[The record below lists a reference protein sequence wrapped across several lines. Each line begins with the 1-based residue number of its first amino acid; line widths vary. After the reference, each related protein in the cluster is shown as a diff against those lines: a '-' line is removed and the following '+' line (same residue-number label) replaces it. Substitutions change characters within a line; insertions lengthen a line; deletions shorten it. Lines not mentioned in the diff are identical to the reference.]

1 MSWLGTVSW
10 LGSVG
15 RVGNVQGGGLSLLG
29 AGGGGGALVRENARL
44 AGGGVLQL
52 GGGPSWAASRVT
64 PASCKPPSYAQG
76 ETFPAYQAAFTEQHT

>member
-1 MSWLGTVSW
+1 MPWLGTVSW

-29 AGGGGGALVRENARL
+29 AGGGALVREDARL

-64 PASCKPPSYAQG
+64 PAFCKPPSYAQG
-76 ETFPAYQAAFTEQHT
+76 ETFPAYQAAFTEQPT